1 MIIKEN
7 LIIKDRNF
15 IRRYSDK
22 NLKIRQIETD
32 VLYDEAIDVENS
44 NYTYEETDIPIED
57 EDEATIEDYEKE
69 VKE

>member
-7 LIIKDRNF
+7 LIIKNKPF
-15 IRRYSDK
+15 VKQYSDK

-44 NYTYEETDIPIED
+44 TYTYEETDIPIE
-57 EDEATIEDYEKE
+57 EGVEYEE
-69 VKE
+69 N